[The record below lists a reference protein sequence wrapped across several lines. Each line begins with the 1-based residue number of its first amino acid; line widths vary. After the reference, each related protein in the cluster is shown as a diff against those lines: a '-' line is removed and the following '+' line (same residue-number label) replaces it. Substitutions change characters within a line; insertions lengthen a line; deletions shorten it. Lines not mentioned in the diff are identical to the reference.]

1 MRRLSIVAGA
11 LVTLAA
17 CAGGR
22 AAQEPVYELRATETP
37 LRYGVESEQLT
48 LIELPTGGEQQV
60 ETSTAGLVTI
70 AYGARTEEGLPFTL
84 TFDSL
89 DVQGPG
95 GVADLSAVIGV
106 PIRGTVG
113 EGGVVD
119 VHEAPEI
126 EGVQPDAAS
135 LAEQLLTPLIP
146 PLPPAGDTTA
156 ESWPLQQSRA
166 SAGGMSGEV
175 SFDGTVRFAP
185 EREWEGMPARILVS
199 SGEVRQEV
207 SGTPPGAPGKVDVD
221 VAGESTT
228 TYAWDPLRGAVLH
241 VDQEV
246 ELEGTVSVQGMV
258 LPMTVEAEQTFSL
271 LTP

>member
-11 LVTLAA
+11 ILTLSA

-22 AAQEPVYELRATETP
+22 AGPEPVFELRATETP
-37 LRYGVESEQLT
+37 LRYGIESEQRT
-48 LIELPTGGEQQV
+48 VIELPTGGEQEM
-60 ETSTAGLVTI
+60 ETGVTGTVAI
-70 AYGARTEEGLPFTL
+70 VYGTRSEEGLPFTL

-95 GVADLSAVIGV
+95 GAADLSAVIGI

-113 EGGVVD
+113 DAGIVD
-119 VHEAPEI
+119 VQEAPEI
-126 EGVQPDAAS
+126 EGVPMNAAS

-156 ESWPLQQSRA
+156 ESWPLQQSRPA
-166 SAGGMSGEV
+166 TGEMSGEV

-185 EREWEGMPARILVS
+185 ERQWEGTPARILVA
-199 SGEVRQEV
+199 SGDVRQRA
-207 SGTPPGAPGKVDVD
+207 SGAPPGAPGEVDVD
-221 VAGESTT
+221 LAGESTT
-228 TYAWDPLRGAVLH
+228 TYAWDPLRAAVLH
-241 VDQEV
+241 VNQDV
-246 ELEGTVSVQGMV
+246 ELEGTVSTQGMA
-258 LPMTVEAEQTFSL
+258 LPMTVEARQTFSL